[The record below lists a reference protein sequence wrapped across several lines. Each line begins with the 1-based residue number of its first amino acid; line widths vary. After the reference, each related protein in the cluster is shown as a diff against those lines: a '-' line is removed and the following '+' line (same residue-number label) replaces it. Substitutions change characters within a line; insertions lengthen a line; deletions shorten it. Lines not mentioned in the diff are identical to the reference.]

1 VNRNWSTVD
10 FVPGPD
16 NRLDQQV
23 PMTANLGL
31 DWKTGQL
38 TTGGSFTFRQGG
50 PVRLSTRQTA
60 VSMVRHDME
69 LYGLWKFDDR
79 NQLRVVVNN
88 LKGEDWIGDNTYE
101 RRDADGDL
109 AGTIHRV
116 SAWPVAM
123 GLRATMEMKF

>member
-1 VNRNWSTVD
+1 
-10 FVPGPD
+10 
-16 NRLDQQV
+16 
-23 PMTANLGL
+23 
-31 DWKTGQL
+31 
-38 TTGGSFTFRQGG
+38 
-50 PVRLSTRQTA
+50 
-60 VSMVRHDME
+60 
-69 LYGLWKFDDR
+69 
-79 NQLRVVVNN
+79 VVVNN